1 MDDAADAAS
10 NGRRS
15 LGSGVKWGLEHLALP
30 VAVLLVPL
38 IFQHQAA
45 KQAAERQAAQ
55 AELTKVEQ
63 NFKLY
68 TEMLGKR
75 EQEDT
80 QVRSQLFDKLL
91 GTYLD
96 PTSKDLNARLV
107 ALELLALNFHDALN
121 LSPLFWELD
130 RRLSVAPGAQGRAL
144 RDQLER
150 VGQQVKE
157 RQAALLTIDGDSRP
171 LDIDLSLLFPGAP
184 PFHAG
189 FIARLERGSSPDAQ
203 AHGREFSLDVTDHDP
218 KNRRLFVV
226 VATPDATGGSNTVSF
241 WVDPYDFPLV
251 SFSRVSSGERFA
263 VIQDTYRPDVGYA
276 RLKFLYFRS
285 ERSGAKDKPFLD
297 ELRLKLI
304 APAASATLANSRP
317 LPDFGPPAAGADA
330 ASVAR
335 R

>member
-1 MDDAADAAS
+1 MDDAPPAAA
-10 NGRRS
+10 GRTS
-15 LGSGVKWGLEHLALP
+15 LGGGLKWILEHLALP
-30 VAVLLVPL
+30 AAVLLVPL
-38 IFQHQAA
+38 IFQQQAA
-45 KQAAERQAAQ
+45 KQATARQAAE
-55 AELTKVEQ
+55 AERTKVEQ

-96 PTSKDLNARLV
+96 PKSKDLDARLV

-130 RRLSVAPGAQGRAL
+130 RRLAATPGAQGRAL
-144 RDQLER
+144 RDQLEH

-157 RQAALLTIDGDSRP
+157 RQAALLTVDGESYP

-189 FIARLERGSSPDAQ
+189 FVARLEHGSVPAAQ
-203 AHGREFSLDVTDHDP
+203 GRGREFSVDVTDHDP
-218 KNRRLFVV
+218 KRRRLFVV
-226 VATPDATGGSNTVSF
+226 VSTPGATGESNTVSF

-251 SFSRVSSGERFA
+251 NFSRISSGERFA

-304 APAASATLANSRP
+304 APAASATP
-317 LPDFGPPAAGADA
+317 LDPQQLLDRDPPAAGAGA
-330 ASVAR
+330 ASVVQR
-335 R
+335 